1 MSTTF
6 PTIELGDMSVTAV
19 SDGYLHVDFGLL
31 SNVNEAECEKIQSD
45 ARVNGL
51 NDVHIN
57 TFLVRRN
64 GKNILIDSGAG
75 GIKGWGGG
83 LVTNLA
89 KMGLEPNNI
98 DAVLLTHAHPDHIGG
113 LLNAEGEAV
122 FSNAELVI
130 NNDEYRYLEDDKNFA
145 AVADRV
151 KGNFLLARSIFKKYQ
166 QNLRPCGKGE
176 VLPGIFA
183 TPLEGHTPGH
193 TGYRIEGNKESLLI
207 WGDIVHFP
215 HIQLQKPEVT
225 IAFDYDAQV
234 AAETRSRVLDMVS
247 SDRILVGG
255 MHFGEQGFGHIEK
268 AKSGYEVVT
277 IQK

>member
-31 SNVNEAECEKIQSD
+31 SNVNVAECEKIQSD

-89 KMGLEPNNI
+89 KMGLKPDNI

-113 LLNAEGEAV
+113 LLNAEGQAV

-166 QNLRPCGKGE
+166 QSLRPCDKGE

-193 TGYRIEGNKESLLI
+193 TGYRLEGSKESLLI

-225 IAFDYDAQV
+225 IAFDYDAQA

-255 MHFGEQGFGHIEK
+255 MHFAEQGFGHIEK

-277 IQK
+277 IKK